1 MIKIE
6 VSRRDVAWLLRPL
19 QEFPKECQGA
29 MWQAVKR
36 SLSTA
41 RKEMTE
47 EISALAYLKRSV
59 IRDAVQPVQMYGKKR
74 AEADRRYKVADKD
87 KVFGVIPGKRTGRP
101 LSMPTGWP
109 RTPQPGPKGL
119 QVMSGRVRGISSAPV
134 IPSVTSRRRPTAR
147 KGSCCV
153 ASRGSSAS
161 CRKSLAADTST
172 KAARSRRSFG
182 RMITRSNISRCSMK
196 WSIPLEETSS
206 GGSSP
211 CYSTRSTFV

>member
-59 IRDAVQPVQMYGKKR
+59 I
-74 AEADRRYKVADKD
+74 
-87 KVFGVIPGKRTGRP
+87 PGTP
-101 LSMPTGWP
+101 FNLS
-109 RTPQPGPKGL
+109 RC
-119 QVMSGRVRGISSAPV
+119 
-134 IPSVTSRRRPTAR
+134 TAR
-147 KGSCCV
+147 NGPSMTAV
-153 ASRGSSAS
+153 TRWPTRTRFSAS
-161 CRKSLAADTST
+161 
-172 KAARSRRSFG
+172 
-182 RMITRSNISRCSMK
+182 
-196 WSIPLEETSS
+196 S
-206 GGSSP
+206 G
-211 CYSTRSTFV
+211 

>member
-74 AEADRRYKVADKD
+74 AEHDRRYKVADKD
-87 KVFGVIPGKRTGRP
+87 KVFGVIRVSGRKTP
-101 LSMPTGWP
+101 LDAYRLAPNAPT
-109 RTPQPGPKGL
+109 RPKGL

>member
-74 AEADRRYKVADKD
+74 AEHDRRYKVADKD
-87 KVFGVIPGKRTGRP
+87 KVFGVIR
-101 LSMPTGWP
+101 
-109 RTPQPGPKGL
+109 
-119 QVMSGRVRGISSAPV
+119 VSGRK
-134 IPSVTSRRRPTAR
+134 T
-147 KGSCCV
+147 
-153 ASRGSSAS
+153 
-161 CRKSLAADTST
+161 
-172 KAARSRRSFG
+172 
-182 RMITRSNISRCSMK
+182 
-196 WSIPLEETSS
+196 PLDA
-206 GGSSP
+206 
-211 CYSTRSTFV
+211 YR

>member
-74 AEADRRYKVADKD
+74 AEHDRRYKVADKD
-87 KVFGVIPGKRTGRP
+87 KVFGVILPCMTADCINRAGIPEPPAVLRDADHHKLIFCFVQILRHEAGRKVAD
-101 LSMPTGWP
+101 LV
-109 RTPQPGPKGL
+109 L
-119 QVMSGRVRGISSAPV
+119 GR
-134 IPSVTSRRRPTAR
+134 
-147 KGSCCV
+147 
-153 ASRGSSAS
+153 
-161 CRKSLAADTST
+161 LAAE
-172 KAARSRRSFG
+172 KYRQSFH
-182 RMITRSNISRCSMK
+182 RFLLQIQFNFASA
-196 WSIPLEETSS
+196 
-206 GGSSP
+206 
-211 CYSTRSTFV
+211 

>member
-74 AEADRRYKVADKD
+74 AEHDRRYKVADKD
-87 KVFGVIPGKRTGRP
+87 KVFGVIRVSGRKTPLDAYRLAPNAPTRPKGSTGNEWPRAGYQLGPEDVRP
-101 LSMPTGWP
+101 LE
-109 RTPQPGPKGL
+109 
-119 QVMSGRVRGISSAPV
+119 RVRAAWQVGEAPLHAGKAWPQTPV
-134 IPSVTSRRRPTAR
+134 PRPLGPDAHLD
-147 KGSCCV
+147 
-153 ASRGSSAS
+153 A
-161 CRKSLAADTST
+161 
-172 KAARSRRSFG
+172 
-182 RMITRSNISRCSMK
+182 
-196 WSIPLEETSS
+196 
-206 GGSSP
+206 
-211 CYSTRSTFV
+211 